1 MEANDLGFIFTVQ
14 GAIIGGI
21 ISGTLGILGWWLK
34 KRSVS
39 SKEHKDV
46 ADEQSKAI
54 WRLQKTIIILAKILD
69 EQVARAHPELQT
81 ELEGIAKELLSN
93 EDND

>member
-1 MEANDLGFIFTVQ
+1 ME
-14 GAIIGGI
+14 GAIVGGVV
-21 ISGTLGILGWWLK
+21 SGAVGIFGWWLK

-39 SKEHKDV
+39 NKDHKDV
-46 ADEQSKAI
+46 VDEQSKAI

>member
-1 MEANDLGFIFTVQ
+1 MEAGDLGFILTLE
-14 GAIIGGI
+14 GAIVGGAVSGMIGI
-21 ISGTLGILGWWLK
+21 FGWWLK

-39 SKEHKDV
+39 NSEHKNIV
-46 ADEQSKAI
+46 DEQSKAI

-81 ELEGIAKELLSN
+81 ELEGIAKELLEN
-93 EDND
+93 ENDD

>member
-1 MEANDLGFIFTVQ
+1 METGDISYLFTVQ
-14 GAIIGGI
+14 GAIIGAVV
-21 ISGTLGILGWWLK
+21 SGTLGILGWWLK

-69 EQVARAHPELQT
+69 EQVSRAHPELQT

-93 EDND
+93 ENAD

>member
-1 MEANDLGFIFTVQ
+1 METGDISYLFTVQ
-14 GAIIGGI
+14 GAIIGAAVSGI
-21 ISGTLGILGWWLK
+21 LGILGWWLK

-39 SKEHKDV
+39 NKEHKDV

-93 EDND
+93 ENSD